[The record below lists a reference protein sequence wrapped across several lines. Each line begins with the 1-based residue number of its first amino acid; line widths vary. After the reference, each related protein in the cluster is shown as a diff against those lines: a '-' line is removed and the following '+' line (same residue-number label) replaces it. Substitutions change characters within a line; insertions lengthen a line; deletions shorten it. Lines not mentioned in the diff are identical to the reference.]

1 MKFDYVL
8 ALLNDNIHG
17 HPQEHQD
24 EVDRVIEIL
33 TNGQGY
39 LTKRTKEC
47 RYSKV
52 VFFDVQKEHMEM
64 VEARVFDL
72 YDNNAVK

>member
-8 ALLNDNIHG
+8 SLLKSNIHL
-17 HPQEHQD
+17 HPKEHQD

-47 RYSKV
+47 KFSKV
-52 VFFDVQKEHMEM
+52 VFFDRQKEHMEM
-64 VEARVFDL
+64 VEAGVFDL
-72 YDNNAVK
+72 YDN

>member
-1 MKFDYVL
+1 MKFNYVL
-8 ALLNDNIHG
+8 SLLKDQIRG
-17 HPQEHQD
+17 HPKEHQD

-52 VFFDVQKEHMEM
+52 VFFDQQKEHMEM

-72 YDNNAVK
+72 YDNDAKQ

>member
-8 ALLNDNIHG
+8 SLLNDQIHG
-17 HPQEHQD
+17 HPQEYQN

-39 LTKRTKEC
+39 LTKRTKE
-47 RYSKV
+47 YKFVSIV
-52 VFFDVQKEHMEM
+52 LFDQQKEHMEM

-72 YDNNAVK
+72 YDNNAIK

>member
-8 ALLNDNIHG
+8 SLLNDHIRG
-17 HPQEHQD
+17 HPKEHQD

>member
-1 MKFDYVL
+1 MKFNYVL
-8 ALLNDNIHG
+8 SLLNDNIHG
-17 HPQEHQD
+17 HPKEYQD
-24 EVDRVIEIL
+24 EIDRVREIL

-47 RYSKV
+47 KFSKV
-52 VFFDVQKEHMEM
+52 VFFDQQKEHMEM
-64 VEARVFDL
+64 VEAGVFDL